1 MAKIDRFM
9 IAPIEGGLQTDLKP
23 WLIPDNAFA
32 QLNNAYIFRG
42 RLKKRFG
49 SYLMN
54 QAVSSSVQ
62 PLYSRLR
69 INIGNTP
76 GPLNVP
82 DDNGIASQIQIGQM
96 FSVGN
101 DMFTV
106 TEIGTNVLTL
116 STNPSATA
124 TINTNVTPNTV
135 TFTGETGGT
144 AVYYYPANP
153 VMGIITYENGIINN
167 EPVIAF
173 DTQFA
178 YQFTSSAW
186 ARLGTM
192 QWTGPNYNFFWGET
206 YRGIDN
212 YAYYLFITNFNAPD
226 RQAYWDGSTWK
237 TLSPILN
244 GTFRLLTS
252 RMILPFK
259 DRLIC
264 LNTVEN
270 QEGIVVGTTNTGT
283 GNFMG
288 NVTPVTQLNG
298 QTFLVGTTVYTVI
311 SVAAGAQD
319 MGVVTLS
326 TKNPPTAKF
335 TASTGLINIT
345 GNNNNAAQ
353 TVYYLSNS
361 GGTARSYVNRCRYSQ
376 NGSPVNNTMGWST
389 NAWVDTIGGKGG
401 YVDAPTKEQIVTCEY
416 LKDRLIVYFERS
428 CWELVYTGNEILPF
442 RWQQINTELGA
453 EATFST
459 VPFDKV
465 VLGVGNV
472 GVHACNGSNVE
483 RIDNKIPDEVFQIS
497 NNNEGVFRVYG
508 IRDYEPE
515 MVYWTFPSDENSATS
530 FFPNRVLVF
539 NYKNGAWALNYDTIT
554 AFGYYQGQATVT
566 WASSSALWEES
577 LETWNS
583 GTLESQFRQVL
594 AGNQEGFMF
603 IVNWEHARNAPSM
616 QITDMV
622 PFSNPALVEITVVN
636 HNLRSLED
644 YVCIENA
651 QGFTI
656 LNPVGDS
663 IFPVFGVIDK
673 DTITIQP
680 TTYSGT
686 YLGGGTLALVSR
698 IDIYT
703 KQYNFYVQEDRN
715 AYISKVDFLVEA
727 TSEGEITVDTY
738 VSSSVGGL
746 RADGM
751 ATGAMIGTG
760 VLETSPYALSTFEQS
775 QVRLWHPLY
784 FQAEGECVQLRIYMS
799 YLETITQNIAWSGFE
814 LHAMTFFATRTS
826 SRLQ

>member
-32 QLNNAYIFRG
+32 QLNNAYVFRG
-42 RLKKRFG
+42 RVRKRFG

-54 QAVSSSVQ
+54 QAVNSSVQ
-62 PLYSRLR
+62 PLHSRLR
-69 INIGNTP
+69 IQVGTTDAVTGNFAPTVMP
-76 GPLNVP
+76 GV
-82 DDNGIASQIQIGQM
+82 IWAIGQM

-101 DMFTV
+101 TMFTV
-106 TEIGTNVLTL
+106 YQSSGATLT
-116 STNPSATA
+116 TGSATA
-124 TINTNVTPNTV
+124 TYNTSNGTLQIIGNT
-135 TFTGETGGT
+135 ENAST
-144 AVYYYPANP
+144 AVYFYPAQP
-153 VMGIITYENGIINN
+153 VIGIITYENGVINS
-167 EPVIAF
+167 EPVFAF

-186 ARLGTM
+186 ERLGTM
-192 QWTGPNYNFFWGET
+192 TWSGPDYKFFWGYT
-206 YRGIDN
+206 YRGISN
-212 YAYYLFITNFNAPD
+212 SGYYLFVTNFNVPD
-226 RQAYWDGSTWK
+226 RQAYWDGSDWN
-237 TLSPILN
+237 TLSPIIN

-270 QEGIVVGTTNTGT
+270 QEGIVIGTTDNGT
-283 GNFMG
+283 GNFSG
-288 NVTPVTQLNG
+288 TVSAYPGFTAG
-298 QTFLVGTTVYTVI
+298 QTFLVGTTVYTI
-311 SVAAGAQD
+311 TNSSPGAQA
-319 MGVVTLS
+319 MLVTPIS
-326 TKNPPTAKF
+326 PKNPPTGTF
-335 TASTGLINIT
+335 DVSNGNIVIT
-345 GNNNNAAQ
+345 GNNNNPNQ
-353 TVYYLSNS
+353 TVFYLGNT
-361 GGTARSYVNRCRYSQ
+361 GGTQFSYVNRCRFSQ
-376 NGSPVNNTMGWST
+376 NGSPTSP
-389 NAWVDTIGGKGG
+389 NAWVDTFGGKGG
-401 YVDAPTKEQIVTCEY
+401 YIDAPTKEQIVTCEF

-465 VLGVGNV
+465 VLGIGNV

-497 NNNEGVFRVYG
+497 NDNEGVFRVYG

-515 MVYWTFPSDENSATS
+515 MVYWTFPCDTNSPTS
-530 FFPNRVLVF
+530 KYPNRVLVF
-539 NYKNGAWALNYDTIT
+539 NYKNGSWSLNYDTIT
-554 AFGYYQGQATVT
+554 AFGYYQGQSAVT
-566 WASSSALWEES
+566 WANSTATWEQS
-577 LETWNS
+577 LESWDS
-583 GTLESQFRQVL
+583 GVLESSYRQVL

-603 IVNWEHARNAPSM
+603 IVNYERTRNAPSM
-616 QITDMV
+616 QITQME

-680 TTYSGT
+680 TSYSGT
-686 YLGGGTLALVSR
+686 YHGGGTLCLVSR

-715 AYISKVDFLVEA
+715 TYVSKVDFLVEA

-746 RADGM
+746 RAAGM

-760 VLETSPYALSTFEQS
+760 VLETSPYTLSTFEQS